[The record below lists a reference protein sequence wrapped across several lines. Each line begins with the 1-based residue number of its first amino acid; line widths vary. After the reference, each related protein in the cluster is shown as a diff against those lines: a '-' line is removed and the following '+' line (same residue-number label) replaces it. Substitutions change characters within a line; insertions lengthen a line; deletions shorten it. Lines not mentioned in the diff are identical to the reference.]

1 MKLLFKTVIFL
12 FVNNTYAQ
20 SAIFTER
27 YYCSGKRIDKC
38 KEDAIKSLKTKALR
52 ESGVSEDIK
61 SYKSIS
67 RSQSNNEFESYVNS
81 NILTSIGGYVQ
92 NIEFLEE
99 VKNYDPIKEQ
109 MYFELKIRAKIKKYK
124 SVKDPQFVARVEGL
138 LETYKSN
145 DEGDFDKNIKLKIT
159 PQSNCYIKVF
169 YINDSEAQICY
180 PIETEENVKTYEVF
194 DNKMHEAGKSFNV
207 NYISP
212 ETKKESEFGNLLI
225 VITKKDYPYI
235 YSTPDENGLYVNTFA
250 DKIFDWYLSIEPEN
264 KNIIYKSF
272 SINR

>member
-1 MKLLFKTVIFL
+1 MKLLFKIVIFL
-12 FVNNTYAQ
+12 FINNTYAQ
-20 SAIFTER
+20 SGIFTER

-52 ESGVSEDIK
+52 EAGVSEDIK

-81 NILTSIGGYVQ
+81 NISSIGGYVQ

-159 PQSNCYIKVF
+159 PQSNCYIKYF
-169 YINDSEAQICY
+169 ILMIPKLKYD

-194 DNKMHEAGKSFNV
+194 NNKMHEAGKSFNV

-264 KNIIYKSF
+264 KNIVYKSF